1 MRDESE
7 QAVIH
12 RLEAFSDIVIGF
24 ALAQLGLTL
33 TMPVHGARDLFVHV
47 KGATELMGFAVTF
60 ALVCAVWWL
69 HHKLFRHLFV
79 PARANVGMNF
89 AALGGVIFLAYSMQ
103 VFLHFG
109 FRDPVAFPMYTGSY
123 AWVLMW
129 FAIIAWNGMR
139 LRADRMP
146 AVIRVES
153 LEYAIR
159 LTVMALYLI
168 AMTVATLVFGVESPI
183 ATWLTFGL
191 VAVAVALRV
200 LKRRLRPAA
209 SSPSA

>member
-7 QAVIH
+7 QTVIH

-24 ALAQLGLTL
+24 ALAQLALTL
-33 TMPVHGARDLFVHV
+33 TLPVHGARELFVHV
-47 KGATELMGFAVTF
+47 KGATQLMGFAVTF

-79 PARANVGMNF
+79 PTRASIAMNF
-89 AALGGVIFLAYSMQ
+89 AALGGVIFLAYSLQ

-123 AWVLMW
+123 GWVLFW
-129 FAIIAWNGMR
+129 FALIAWNGLR
-139 LRADRMP
+139 LRADRMN
-146 AVIRVES
+146 AMLRWDS

-159 LTVMALYLI
+159 LSVMTMYLLAL
-168 AMTVATLVFGVESPI
+168 TVAALLFGVGSSLSS
-183 ATWLTFGL
+183 WLTAGL
-191 VAVAVALRV
+191 VVVVIVWRI
-200 LKRRLRPAA
+200 LKRRLQPV